1 MVSVLSELEVC
12 TIDRMTRQELIDA
25 IRARVADLPVD
36 LLGHLEERPIMH
48 LQLLLLA
55 GRLIHVLRHLRKDG
69 AATLSSLPKGGA

>member
-12 TIDRMTRQELIDA
+12 AIDRMTRQELIDA
-25 IRARVADLPVD
+25 IRGRVADLPVD
-36 LLGHLEERPIMH
+36 LLGHLEGRPIMH

-55 GRLIHVLRHLRKDG
+55 GRLIHVLRHLRKDA